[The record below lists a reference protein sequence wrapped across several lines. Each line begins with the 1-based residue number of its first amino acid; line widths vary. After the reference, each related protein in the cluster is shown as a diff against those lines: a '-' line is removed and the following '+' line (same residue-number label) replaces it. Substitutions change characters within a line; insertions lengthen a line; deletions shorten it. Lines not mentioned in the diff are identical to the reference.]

1 MSRRRYRW
9 DEVTQSM
16 VEVGAEWTDVER
28 RAPVATEGLVY
39 GNLGRSTDGV
49 DISTRTRHREYMK
62 ASGTTVMSDFTE
74 SWAKAE
80 QNRATYYAGKSP
92 EHRRELK
99 EAAGRALY
107 EARRKNR

>member
-9 DEVTQSM
+9 DEAMQAM

-39 GNLGRSTDGV
+39 GNLGRTTDGA
-49 DISTRTRHREYMK
+49 DISTRRKHREYMR
-62 ASGTTVMSDFTE
+62 ATGTTVMSDFDET
-74 SWAKAE
+74 WAKAKQDRE
-80 QNRATYYAGKSP
+80 AFYAGKSP

-107 EARRKNR
+107 EARRRNR